1 MSELPDER
9 PLWPGGP
16 TAAPMGV
23 GTWAWGD
30 QGYWGYG
37 RDYTSDDVAEAYR
50 ASRAA
55 GLTLFDTAEVYG
67 NGTSER
73 LLGQLIRDH
82 DDRGKVQVATKFAPL
97 PWRVG
102 RRGPLLRALEASLT
116 RLQLDAVDLYQLH
129 FALPLLGDRALLADL
144 ASARSQG
151 LIGAIGVSNYGP
163 RRLRSAHRVLTDLG
177 VTVATNQV
185 QYSLLS
191 RRVER
196 TGLVDLCRQLGTTV
210 IAYSPLAQ
218 GLLTGKY
225 SRSNPPAGVRRFRH
239 RRALGRVPALVA
251 QLNQMGEEHGRSA
264 GQVALN
270 WLIRKGTVPIPGA
283 KTAEQ
288 AWRNAEGA
296 GWELTDDQVA
306 ALDRLGDA

>member
-1 MSELPDER
+1 
-9 PLWPGGP
+9 LWAGGP
-16 TAAPMGV
+16 TAVPMGV

-30 QGYWGYG
+30 QRYWGYG

-55 GLTLFDTAEVYG
+55 GLTLFDTAEGYG
-67 NGTSER
+67 NGTSEW

-82 DDRGKVQVATKFAPL
+82 GDRGKVQVATKFAPV
-97 PWRVG
+97 PWRAG
-102 RRGPLLRALEASLT
+102 RRGPLLKALEASLT
-116 RLQLDAVDLYQLH
+116 RLQLEAVDLYQLH
-129 FALPLLGDRALLADL
+129 FSLPLVSDRPLLADL

-163 RRLRSAHRVLTDLG
+163 SRLRSAHRALAEHGLVI
-177 VTVATNQV
+177 ATNQV

-196 TGLVDLCRQLGTTV
+196 TGLVDLCQELGTTV

-225 SRSNPPAGVRRFRH
+225 SRATPPPGVRRLRYH
-239 RRALGRVPALVA
+239 RALGAIPALVA
-251 QLNQMGEEHGRSA
+251 QLTPIGDEHGRSP

-270 WLIRKGTVPIPGA
+270 WLISKGVVPIPGA

-296 GWELTDDQVA
+296 GWQLTDDQVA
-306 ALDRLGDA
+306 TLDRLGDA